1 MNNME
6 LLADALSYIELNLCE
21 TITAESVARN
31 CFCSKSGLEKLF
43 RNVYHYGVKEYV
55 IKKAYDEGCQG
66 TGTVSG
72 SHCPGYCPS
81 LQLPVT

>member
-6 LLADALSYIELNLCE
+6 QLAEALSYIERNFCE

-43 RNVYHYGVKEYV
+43 RIVYHYDVKEYFCF
-55 IKKAYDEGCQG
+55 DE
-66 TGTVSG
+66 
-72 SHCPGYCPS
+72 
-81 LQLPVT
+81 

>member
-6 LLADALSYIELNLCE
+6 QLAEALSYIERNFCE

-43 RNVYHYGVKEYV
+43 RIVYHYGVKEYFCF
-55 IKKAYDEGCQG
+55 DE
-66 TGTVSG
+66 
-72 SHCPGYCPS
+72 
-81 LQLPVT
+81 